1 MKKKKSI
8 IVFALIA
15 AAIICVWL
23 LKQHN
28 NSMPENK
35 IVAER
40 IGDEIN
46 MDTAISQNIPTIV
59 YFGSE
64 CCSSNRDVIQELN
77 QTTRNIDEK
86 ASLVFF
92 NSANCLDLVKSLPV
106 KMTPF
111 QLLYDTEGNPFQ
123 PSDEVKEKWKL
134 ILFYNDDGS
143 LQYTAHEGSM
153 TEEQMEALYREMGAE
168 I

>member
-1 MKKKKSI
+1 MKKKKTI
-8 IVFALIA
+8 IVFALIIA
-15 AAIICVWL
+15 AVMYIWL
-23 LKQHN
+23 LKQYN
-28 NSMPENK
+28 RSIPENK
-35 IVAER
+35 IIAER
-40 IGDEIN
+40 VGDEIN
-46 MDTAISQNIPTIV
+46 MDTAISQNIPTII

-64 CCSSNRDVIQELN
+64 CCSSNKDVIQELN
-77 QTTRNIDEK
+77 QTTWNIDDK
-86 ASLVFF
+86 ASLIFF
-92 NSANCLDLVKSLPV
+92 NSANCLDLVKSFPIKV
-106 KMTPF
+106 TPF
-111 QLLYDTEGNPFQ
+111 QLLYDAEGNPFQ